1 MTDGRG
7 QIADDDYPSS
17 VLRRPCSDSQ
27 RAAVVAEARSWI
39 GTPYHNCADV
49 KGAGV
54 DCGMLLVRV
63 FVDTGLL
70 PLFDPRPY
78 PIDWHLHR
86 DHERYLGFVFDRGFS
101 EVKTPQPGDVM
112 VLRYGRCYS
121 HGAIVSRTKPL
132 AVVHAFHP
140 ARRVLEEETA
150 LNTILSDPRRK
161 PRFFSYW
168 AKPGVPTDNAGANG
182 LVGGGSAGAER

>member
-1 MTDGRG
+1 MDENL
-7 QIADDDYPSS
+7 PSS
-17 VLRRPCSDSQ
+17 VVCHLSSDLQ

-39 GTPYHNCADV
+39 GTPYHNCADI

-63 FVDTGLL
+63 FVDTGLI
-70 PLFDPRPY
+70 PRFDPRPY

-86 DHERYLGFVFDRGFS
+86 NHERYLGFVFDRGFG
-101 EVKTPQPGDVM
+101 EVKIPQPGDVM

-121 HGAIVSRTKPL
+121 HGGIISSAQPL
-132 AVVHAFHP
+132 SVVHAFHP

-150 LNTILSDPRRK
+150 LNTVLSDPTRK
-161 PRFFSYW
+161 PRYFSYW
-168 AKPGVPTDNAGANG
+168 AT
-182 LVGGGSAGAER
+182 SAGAKT